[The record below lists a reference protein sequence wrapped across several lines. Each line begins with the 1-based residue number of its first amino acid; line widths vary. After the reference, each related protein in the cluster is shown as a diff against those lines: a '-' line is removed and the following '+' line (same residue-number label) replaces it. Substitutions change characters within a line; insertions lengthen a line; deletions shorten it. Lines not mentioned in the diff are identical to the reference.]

1 MSGQN
6 DNADWRK
13 KAEAFL
19 VNDTEFRLGFL
30 PSEARNPLT
39 MHLDAD
45 FRESTERG
53 VRTLLSCDRELL
65 PMIHRTLK
73 RPEYRMMVQA
83 MRKAERVIFSGCG
96 ATGRLAVLLESA
108 WNEALP
114 GEKRV
119 LSIITGGDF
128 ALARSVENFED
139 HPEVGRRQAEALD
152 VRERDVLVGITATGE
167 TASILG
173 SAKEAARRGA
183 QVFLLI
189 CVPREVPAARL
200 ERCRELYRKPNVCVI
215 DMPVGGM
222 AITGSTRMQ
231 SSTIEQLIAASALE
245 EAFLMTGTDYA
256 AGFAE
261 LMDHLESP
269 ESIRSMAG
277 AIDHETAIRRENG
290 LTDYIAEDLVLDLL
304 SDTTERSPTFM
315 VPPYKPC
322 DDFLSAEPW
331 AMVRHPVLSTSDAWR
346 QILKR
351 EIRCISWK
359 KEDYRRF
366 GLEVLT
372 ENGMPSIS
380 EKDLLKI
387 QIGREFLPGRAGAEK
402 LPIHPDVDGALRF
415 SGRRIGGAVQK
426 TPLRIFEHLQ
436 IKLAMNTIST
446 GTMVRL
452 GRVRSN
458 YMIHL
463 AISNKK
469 LIDRACR
476 IISELC
482 RIPYEEAC
490 RELFRTSSLL
500 NAPNL
505 SPVAETLRRLG
516 KMPPSAR

>member
-1 MSGQN
+1 MSSGN
-6 DNADWRK
+6 SNTDWRK

-19 VNDTEFRLGFL
+19 ANDTGFRLGFL

-39 MHLDAD
+39 MHLDDD
-45 FRESTERG
+45 FRESTESG
-53 VRTLLSCDRELL
+53 VRTLLSCDRALL
-65 PMIHRTLK
+65 PMIRQTLK
-73 RPEYRMMVQA
+73 RPEYRMMIQA
-83 MRKAERVIFSGCG
+83 MRKAERIIFSGCG

-108 WNEALP
+108 WNEAFP

-119 LSIITGGDF
+119 LSILTGGDF
-128 ALARSVENFED
+128 ALVRSVENFED
-139 HPEVGRRQAEALD
+139 HPEVGKRQAEELD
-152 VRERDVLVGITATGE
+152 VRDKDVLAGITATGE
-167 TASILG
+167 TASVLG
-173 SAKEAARRGA
+173 SAKEAARRGS

-189 CVPREVPAARL
+189 CVPRDLPASRL
-200 ERCRELYRKPNVCVI
+200 ERCRELYRQPNVCVI

-231 SSTIEQLIAASALE
+231 STTIEQLIAASALE
-245 EAFLMTGTDYA
+245 EAFLMTDTDYA

-261 LMDHLESP
+261 LLDHLESP
-269 ESIRSMAG
+269 ESIRSIAE

-290 LTDYIAEDLVLDLL
+290 LIDYLAEDLVLDLL

-322 DDFLSAEPW
+322 DDLCSAEPW
-331 AMVRHPVLSTSDAWR
+331 AMVRNPSLSTPDAWR
-346 QILKR
+346 QCLKR

-372 ENGMPSIS
+372 ENGIPSIS
-380 EKDLLKI
+380 GKDLLKI
-387 QIGREFLPGRAGAEK
+387 RIGREFLPGRAGAEK
-402 LPIHPDVDGALRF
+402 LPIHPEADGALRF
-415 SGRRIGGAVQK
+415 SGRRIGGAVRK

-436 IKLAMNTIST
+436 LKLAMNTIST

-482 RIPYEEAC
+482 SIPYEDAC
-490 RELFRTSSLL
+490 RELFRTCSLL

-516 KMPPSAR
+516 EKTPFP